1 MNARLPI
8 IRLRP
13 HEGWRARNGAP
24 GAFSNESVMD
34 GSAKALVP
42 GSLVELAA
50 EDGAGIGIGYFNPKS
65 LIAIRL
71 LAKPREK
78 IDAAFF
84 AEKFRRARALREH
97 FYDTS
102 FYRLVHAEGDGLPGL
117 VIDLLREVC
126 VVQITPAGMERFI
139 EELLQGLDAAIAP
152 KTLILRNDTPARA
165 LE

>member
-13 HEGWRARNGAP
+13 HEGWRVRNGAP
-24 GAFSNESVMD
+24 WAFSNEIVMD

-50 EDGAGIGIGYFNPKS
+50 EDGARIGFGYFNPKS

-71 LAKPREK
+71 LARQETT

-84 AEKFRRARALREH
+84 AEKFRRARAVREH
-97 FYDTS
+97 FYDGP
-102 FYRLVHAEGDGLPGL
+102 FYRLVH
-117 VIDLLREVC
+117 
-126 VVQITPAGMERFI
+126 
-139 EELLQGLDAAIAP
+139 
-152 KTLILRNDTPARA
+152 
-165 LE
+165 

>member
-1 MNARLPI
+1 MNASLPV

-13 HEGWRARNGAP
+13 HEGWRVRNGAP
-24 GAFSNESVMD
+24 WAFSNEIVMD

-71 LAKPREK
+71 LAKQAGT

-84 AEKFRRARALREH
+84 AEKFRHALALREH
-97 FYDTS
+97 FYDRP

-117 VIDLLREVC
+117 VIDRFGEVC
-126 VVQITPAGMERFI
+126 VVQITTAGMERFTQ
-139 EELLQGLDAAIAP
+139 ELLSGLDAAIAP
-152 KTLILRNDTPARA
+152 NSLQKTQTPNQ
-165 LE
+165 